1 MASVPAPDKEVAAIE
16 SIASRIFVIRG
27 HRVMIDSDLA
37 KIYGVPTKRLN
48 EQVRRNRNRFP
59 PDFAFPLT
67 CQEVAILKSQIATSS
82 WGGRRYRPWAFTEHG
97 AVMLANILHS
107 ARAVT
112 ASVYVVRAFVHLRS
126 MLAGHRELARRV
138 DELERKYDGQF
149 HVVFDAIRNLMEK
162 PPDPPPPGEP
172 EKDPIGFR

>member
-1 MASVPAPDKEVAAIE
+1 MKSVPAPDKEVAAID

-27 HRVMIDSDLA
+27 HRVMLDSDLA

-59 PDFAFPLT
+59 SDFAFPPT
-67 CQEVAILKSQIATSS
+67 YQEVAILRSQFATSS

-107 ARAVT
+107 SRAVA
-112 ASVYVVRAFVHLRS
+112 ASVQVVRAFIHLRS

-138 DELERKYDGQF
+138 DELEKKYDGQF

-162 PPDPPPPGEP
+162 PPDPPPREEL